1 MDFIP
6 SSKLLAHREEDMHG
20 RRLGPFI
27 QDIVYGANDGIIT
40 TFAVVAGVTGADLAH
55 HIVVIL
61 GLANLFADGIS
72 MGMGNYLSLRSEQD
86 HYHQI
91 YAEEQKEVREI
102 PDIEREEIREI
113 YARKGFSGAD
123 LDSVVQKITAREDV
137 WVKTMM
143 SEEHGLISDGA
154 EMPVAHGFVTFVSF
168 ILFGAIPILPY
179 MVGNIAPESRLS
191 VAVGS
196 TLFALL
202 RLGTLRSWV
211 TQQRPFWGIV
221 EVLSIGMVCA
231 LAAFTVGVLLR
242 GMVPSL

>member
-1 MDFIP
+1 MDFTP
-6 SSKLLAHREEDMHG
+6 SPKLLAHREEDMHG

-72 MGMGNYLSLRSEQD
+72 MGMGNYLSLKSQTD

-91 YAEEQKEVREI
+91 YQEEQKEVREI

-113 YARKGFSGAD
+113 YAKKGFTGAD
-123 LDSVVQKITAREDV
+123 LDRVVSKITEREDV

-143 SEEHGLISDGA
+143 SEEHGLTSDGA
-154 EMPVAHGFVTFVSF
+154 EMPSVHGFVTFVSF
-168 ILFGAIPILPY
+168 LFFGVIPILPY
-179 MVGNIAPESRLS
+179 MVGSIPQDARLQ

-202 RLGTLRSWV
+202 LLGVLRSWV